1 MHFFGKEGDAPPSP
15 GMPCRACGSHSLTAY
30 VSASSKGMT
39 AALEDCEYLFHR
51 CQDCGSLNE
60 FSEEG
65 TFYEKEQ
72 DTPFMNYYIDIIAGL
87 DEMLAPIGSYA
98 DASGSTEGKTFL
110 ELGCGFGFVVDYA
123 AKCRGFNAAG
133 IEPGGYG
140 RLGQQHLGADISGT
154 LLGEGSH
161 HDQEQFDIIFS
172 SEVIEHI
179 PTPEAFAATI
189 AQHIKPEGVAIFT
202 TPNANFIT
210 PESPAAEAY
219 SALFPGEHK
228 ILFSAK
234 GLSLL
239 LSKAGLSHLAVK
251 HRRSSNLIAY
261 AATSPGPIAVA
272 EAAQTGN
279 ATTYTREY
287 LSTYRN
293 SALSRTEKISRL
305 GLAMHYR
312 LFKDFVNNG
321 WADQAIDLLTDMR
334 PSFRTEADPG
344 MSFKVST
351 QTFDRTEI
359 LHEMLCL
366 CGICLYKESILSQD
380 HHLPYPAG
388 SIAFGKNMGFYITTV
403 IHQVFKPEPAAIID
417 SAINYL
423 NGFIDYA
430 MWLRS
435 SRRADYHL
443 EAISLIGPAVASL
456 FLFLLKA
463 GAPIDEKR
471 FSFVE
476 EPWFSI
482 DHPVSYNDIQA
493 HLNTYRKRQEH
504 LLTDP
509 APESESSVPTTNSPI
524 RSLFERLGK

>member
-1 MHFFGKEGDAPPSP
+1 
-15 GMPCRACGSHSLTAY
+15 
-30 VSASSKGMT
+30 MT
-39 AALEDCEYLFHR
+39 AAFEDCEYLFHR
-51 CQDCGSLNE
+51 CEDCRSLNE

-65 TFYEKEQ
+65 SFYEKEQ

-87 DEMLAPIGSYA
+87 DEMLAPIGSYV
-98 DASGSTEGKTFL
+98 DASRSTEGKTFL

-123 AKCRGFNAAG
+123 AKCRGFQAAG

-140 RLGQQHLGADISGT
+140 RLGQQYLGADISAT

-179 PTPEAFAATI
+179 PTPKQFAATVSR
-189 AQHIKPEGVAIFT
+189 HIKSEGVAIFT
-202 TPNANFIT
+202 TPNAEFIT

-239 LSKAGLSHLAVK
+239 LSKAGFSHLAVK
-251 HRRSSNLIAY
+251 QRRSSNLIAY
-261 AATSPGPIAVA
+261 AASSPGPIALA
-272 EAAQTGN
+272 EAAQSGN

-287 LSTYRN
+287 LATYRH

-321 WADQAIDLLTDMR
+321 WADQAIDLLLEMR
-334 PSFRTEADPG
+334 PSFRCEVDPG
-344 MSFKVST
+344 MSFTIPT
-351 QTFDRTEI
+351 QSGERTEI

-366 CGICLYKESILSQD
+366 CGICLLKESILSQD

-388 SIAFGKNMGFYITTV
+388 SIAFGKTMGFYITTV
-403 IHQVFKPEPAAIID
+403 IHQVFKPEPSTIID

-423 NGFIDYA
+423 NTFIDYG

-463 GAPIDEKR
+463 GAAIDKKR
-471 FSFVE
+471 YSFVE
-476 EPWFSI
+476 EPWFRV
-482 DHPVSYNDIQA
+482 DHPVSYDEIQT
-493 HLNTYRKRQEH
+493 HLNINRKRQEQIQPQH
-504 LLTDP
+504 P
-509 APESESSVPTTNSPI
+509 SPKSPQPHPNNPFRRVI
-524 RSLFERLGK
+524 ERLRK

>member
-1 MHFFGKEGDAPPSP
+1 
-15 GMPCRACGSHSLTAY
+15 
-30 VSASSKGMT
+30 
-39 AALEDCEYLFHR
+39 
-51 CQDCGSLNE
+51 
-60 FSEEG
+60 
-65 TFYEKEQ
+65 
-72 DTPFMNYYIDIIAGL
+72 
-87 DEMLAPIGSYA
+87 
-98 DASGSTEGKTFL
+98 
-110 ELGCGFGFVVDYA
+110 
-123 AKCRGFNAAG
+123 
-133 IEPGGYG
+133 
-140 RLGQQHLGADISGT
+140 

-179 PTPEAFAATI
+179 PTPEAFAVTVSR
-189 AQHIKPEGVAIFT
+189 HIKPQGVAIFT
-202 TPNANFIT
+202 TPNAEFIT

-239 LSKAGLSHLAVK
+239 LTKAGLSHLSVK
-251 HRRSSNLIAY
+251 QRRSSNLIAY

-287 LSTYRN
+287 LGTYRN
-293 SALSRTEKISRL
+293 SDLSRTEKISRL

-321 WADQAIDLLTDMR
+321 WADQAIDLLSEMR
-334 PSFRTEADPG
+334 PSFRCEVDPA
-344 MSFKVST
+344 MSFTVPTETEK
-351 QTFDRTEI
+351 RKEI
-359 LHEMLCL
+359 LHEMLSL
-366 CGICLYKESILSQD
+366 CGICLLKESILSKD

-403 IHQVFKPEPAAIID
+403 IHQAFKPEPSAIID

-423 NGFIDYA
+423 NAFIDYG

-476 EPWFSI
+476 ESWFRI
-482 DHPVSYNDIQA
+482 DHPVSYDEIQT
-493 HLNTYRKRQEH
+493 HLNINRTRQDQ
-504 LLTDP
+504 LKPQDP
-509 APESESSVPTTNSPI
+509 SPESPQPLPSNPFRRMI
-524 RSLFERLGK
+524 ERMGK